1 MQNTTGFF
9 LILGAD
15 LRVIS
20 DVFIVYVFVFVFVF
34 GVRAMKTEC
43 EHKHQ

>member
-20 DVFIVYVFVFVFVF
+20 DVLIVYVFVFW
-34 GVRAMKTEC
+34 VRAMETEY